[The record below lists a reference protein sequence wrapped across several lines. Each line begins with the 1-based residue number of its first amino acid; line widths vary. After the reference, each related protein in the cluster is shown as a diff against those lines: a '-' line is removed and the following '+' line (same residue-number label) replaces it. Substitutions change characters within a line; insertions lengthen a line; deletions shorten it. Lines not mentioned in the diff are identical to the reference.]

1 MRRYQELLVFAAW
14 VLAALFILAVLML
27 DGGF

>member
-1 MRRYQELLVFAAW
+1 MYQELLAFAAW
-14 VLAALFILAVLML
+14 VLAALFILVVLML

>member
-1 MRRYQELLVFAAW
+1 MRRYQELLAFAAW
-14 VLAALFILAVLML
+14 ILVGLFILVIVML

>member
-1 MRRYQELLVFAAW
+1 MRYQELLAFAAW
-14 VLAALFILAVLML
+14 VLAALFILAIIML

>member
-1 MRRYQELLVFAAW
+1 MRYQEGLVFAAW
-14 VLAALFILAVLML
+14 ILVGLFILAVLML